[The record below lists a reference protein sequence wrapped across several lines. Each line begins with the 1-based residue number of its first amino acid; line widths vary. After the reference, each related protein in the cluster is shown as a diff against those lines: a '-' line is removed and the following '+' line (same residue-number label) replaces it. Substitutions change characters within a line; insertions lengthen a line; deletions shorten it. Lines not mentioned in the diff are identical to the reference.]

1 MTDFAHCPD
10 CSGSGEK
17 ADAACGTCGG
27 IGERAVSHASLHLA
41 VSAKAWADEQVN
53 AFFSTWC
60 SISSTFHAYG
70 VESWSVC
77 GDTLTIVQDTSCR
90 GCYDTTSH
98 SFPLAWFLA
107 AGPERER
114 LMSTEV
120 ERRRAEAEARRL
132 AAAHRELAQ
141 TRARLASLEDQ
152 LASTRS

>member
-17 ADAACGTCGG
+17 ADAACGSCNGS
-27 IGERAVSHASLHLA
+27 GERAISHANLHLA
-41 VSAKAWADEQVN
+41 VSAKAWADDQVD
-53 AFFSTWC
+53 AFFSAWC

-70 VESWSVC
+70 VESWSVSA
-77 GDTLTIVQDTSCR
+77 DSLTIVQDTSCR

-107 AGPERER
+107 TGAEREG

-120 ERRRAEAEARRL
+120 ERRRAEAEARRT

-141 TRARLASLEDQ
+141 TRARLASLEEQ
-152 LASTRS
+152 LASNRS